1 MPSYSKDNE
10 AATNKLLRLL
20 REKERTED
28 TTTFDP
34 PEPLKPAADESVAE
48 QPAVEQE
55 AVSES
60 AGETVSEQ
68 PAVDAPETPEE
79 SIADDKETKPL
90 DLKLSD
96 EPLLIDTPTSDLDIS
111 FEDDQ
116 EPEDSEPVDENVVS
130 APDKPDDELSVDFDS
145 IVEEK
150 FVESQD
156 QIDRTTE
163 SETAE
168 SVTQDNDDDLPFSI
182 DEDTGP
188 ELSAPAAST
197 DAVPP
202 GLSPAELI
210 FQEFTGNSLPAEP
223 TPEPASEPI
232 ESKEEAVAPEI
243 SADQLLENILADT
256 GIDADIEDAND
267 EPEAP
272 ATSDDG
278 AEEELILETVEAE
291 DVTEAE
297 PDTPDEPETDD
308 FDDELIF
315 KDLDEPAPEEE
326 QAEAEDT
333 SEPAEEET
341 DFGGDDLSFIPDEDD
356 EESKPVVEEPAS
368 EESTTE
374 AATADSDDEM
384 DGLFG
389 DLDMEFDD
397 SQLPDSDKPAETT
410 AEEPESDLTAEPEP
424 AIDPDD
430 SVVVEFQ
437 EDSETDLEEDF
448 EDDLSEDDSQP
459 VTFVYRKKRGFNLKS
474 LIGKFQPSK
483 GRVGLDIGTYAIKY
497 INGTESGGIT
507 TINDFGYIKIPDD
520 VKGSENELKKFTSDT
535 LKEILSTRK
544 NSKTKLNLLLNGHDI
559 GIKSIHM
566 PKVSKKELKDAVRWS
581 TRKQLSFNADEA
593 TLDYKVISDLVE
605 DGIPKLDILVVA
617 AHNNLI
623 EKNIELLSKTKIPS
637 KITLVPLAAWHA
649 LTTHYPTENSDNVMV
664 LDIGHSSTLIN
675 VINRGNLR
683 FAREVGIAGRDFT
696 DAIVGNLN
704 TNTGEKIY
712 IDEAQAEAL
721 KHTHGLPHGSQEN
734 IISAEG
740 IPLAQISSRLRSPLE
755 RLANEIQRS
764 MQYYAKEFPYGPIDK
779 IYTCGGSSVM
789 QNLDVFLS
797 DYLNHDITVFSPMDV
812 WESGEQLTD
821 LELLTTN
828 ANSLV
833 IPAGIALDNTPAL
846 NLLPEQLAQESQNV
860 LLRFLLKSFVLIVV
874 LAALSF
880 STITALRSSD
890 KKSQLDELQGRL
902 DQLSPRQKEYISYQ
916 DVEKDIKAKLNSLK
930 SLSNK
935 PTVDV
940 EIFKIISNLIP
951 QNITLDKLK
960 VSDPENRPMK
970 ASVDCS
976 GYLLSSSSVAKV
988 ALAEFILQL
997 ENSGYVSN
1005 INLRTSH
1012 TFNRNEKTGL
1022 YFEIEFEIVNDE
1034 N

>member
-374 AATADSDDEM
+374 AVTADSDD
-384 DGLFG
+384 
-389 DLDMEFDD
+389 
-397 SQLPDSDKPAETT
+397 
-410 AEEPESDLTAEPEP
+410 
-424 AIDPDD
+424 
-430 SVVVEFQ
+430 
-437 EDSETDLEEDF
+437 
-448 EDDLSEDDSQP
+448 
-459 VTFVYRKKRGFNLKS
+459 
-474 LIGKFQPSK
+474 
-483 GRVGLDIGTYAIKY
+483 
-497 INGTESGGIT
+497 
-507 TINDFGYIKIPDD
+507 
-520 VKGSENELKKFTSDT
+520 
-535 LKEILSTRK
+535 
-544 NSKTKLNLLLNGHDI
+544 
-559 GIKSIHM
+559 
-566 PKVSKKELKDAVRWS
+566 
-581 TRKQLSFNADEA
+581 
-593 TLDYKVISDLVE
+593 
-605 DGIPKLDILVVA
+605 
-617 AHNNLI
+617 
-623 EKNIELLSKTKIPS
+623 
-637 KITLVPLAAWHA
+637 
-649 LTTHYPTENSDNVMV
+649 
-664 LDIGHSSTLIN
+664 
-675 VINRGNLR
+675 
-683 FAREVGIAGRDFT
+683 
-696 DAIVGNLN
+696 
-704 TNTGEKIY
+704 
-712 IDEAQAEAL
+712 
-721 KHTHGLPHGSQEN
+721 
-734 IISAEG
+734 
-740 IPLAQISSRLRSPLE
+740 
-755 RLANEIQRS
+755 
-764 MQYYAKEFPYGPIDK
+764 
-779 IYTCGGSSVM
+779 
-789 QNLDVFLS
+789 
-797 DYLNHDITVFSPMDV
+797 
-812 WESGEQLTD
+812 
-821 LELLTTN
+821 
-828 ANSLV
+828 
-833 IPAGIALDNTPAL
+833 
-846 NLLPEQLAQESQNV
+846 
-860 LLRFLLKSFVLIVV
+860 
-874 LAALSF
+874 
-880 STITALRSSD
+880 
-890 KKSQLDELQGRL
+890 
-902 DQLSPRQKEYISYQ
+902 
-916 DVEKDIKAKLNSLK
+916 
-930 SLSNK
+930 
-935 PTVDV
+935 
-940 EIFKIISNLIP
+940 
-951 QNITLDKLK
+951 
-960 VSDPENRPMK
+960 
-970 ASVDCS
+970 
-976 GYLLSSSSVAKV
+976 
-988 ALAEFILQL
+988 
-997 ENSGYVSN
+997 
-1005 INLRTSH
+1005 
-1012 TFNRNEKTGL
+1012 
-1022 YFEIEFEIVNDE
+1022 
-1034 N
+1034 